1 MRLGIRGTAGSG
13 KTVSANYLRR
23 EFGFSHY
30 SFATPIKE
38 IEKLLSQD
46 ESIGQWANA
55 LFLKRY
61 EANAFKEK
69 VLSIPDLPRREKWQR
84 IGDAGREIRESVFV
98 DYLLDNLPS
107 EGNLEEDIVID
118 DARRDNEVRA
128 LFLKGFTILRLNID
142 PKVRNQRL
150 LERDKVRMSRKA
162 LSHPSE
168 DMGLVPGIGMMSF
181 DNSGDFEDLYLF
193 LENLVATDRREARS
207 G

>member
-1 MRLGIRGTAGSG
+1 MRLGIRGSAGSG
-13 KTVSANYLRR
+13 KTSSSNYLRR

-38 IEKLLSQD
+38 IEKLLSND
-46 ESIGQWANA
+46 ESIGEWAET
-55 LFLKRY
+55 LFPKRY
-61 EANAFKEK
+61 EANKFKEK
-69 VLSIPDLPRREKWQR
+69 VVSLPDLSRREKWQR
-84 IGDAGREIRESVFV
+84 IGDAGREIRENVFV
-98 DYLLDNLPS
+98 DYLLDRLP
-107 EGNLEEDIVID
+107 EDNVVVD

-128 LFLKGFTILRLNID
+128 LFLRGFTILRLNID

-150 LERDKVRMSRKA
+150 LERDKVRMSKEA
-162 LSHPSE
+162 LNHPSE

-193 LENLVATDRREARS
+193 LENLVAQDRRGARS